1 MDSPIEKLTNAI
13 LLSAIKQRAS
23 EIWIHRDADRSL
35 VEFRVDGIARPE
47 MEPPV
52 AIHANLVRRLAIM
65 ASLPVY
71 AKGEVASGTIHL
83 LLGGDREAWFGL
95 HVRGHGTEL
104 EARLALLTAEQ
115 AAERH
120 QV

>member
-1 MDSPIEKLTNAI
+1 MDSPIAKLTNAI
-13 LLSAIKQRAS
+13 LLSAIKQHAS
-23 EIWIHRDADRSL
+23 EIWIHRVADRSI
-35 VEFRVDGIARPE
+35 VDFRVEGVVRQE
-47 MEPPV
+47 MEPPA
-52 AIHANLVRRLAIM
+52 AIHAHIIRRLAIM

-83 LLGGDREAWFGL
+83 AIGETREAWFDVQ
-95 HVRGHGTEL
+95 VRGHGTEL

>member
-1 MDSPIEKLTNAI
+1 MESLEKLTYAI
-13 LLSAIKQRAS
+13 LLSALKKRAS
-23 EIWIHRDADRSL
+23 EIWIHRVAERSI
-35 VEFRVDGIARPE
+35 VEFRIDGVAQPE
-47 MEPPV
+47 MQPPV
-52 AIHANLVRRLAIM
+52 AMHDFIIRRLAIM

-83 LLGGDREAWFGL
+83 MIGETREAWFDL
-95 HVRGHGTEL
+95 HVRGHGTEP

-115 AAERH
+115 AAERN